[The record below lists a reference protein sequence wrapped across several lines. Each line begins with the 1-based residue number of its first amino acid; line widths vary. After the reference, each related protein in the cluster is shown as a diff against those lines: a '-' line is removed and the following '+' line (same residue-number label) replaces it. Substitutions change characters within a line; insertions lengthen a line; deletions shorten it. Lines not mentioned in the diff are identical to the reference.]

1 MRTRLCIRNPSAK
14 IGLALLLA
22 LLAFHASAEDIY
34 KYTDKQGVI
43 HLSNRRL
50 NNNFKPFYYLQMPSD
65 VDQGQ
70 VMAFVRYYCRRH
82 GMDPE
87 LVRAVVEVESG
98 FDFNAVSGKGA
109 QGLMQIMPDTGKE
122 LHLDNPFDPAHNLET
137 GIRYLKAM
145 LAKFGDVRLALAA
158 YNAGPG
164 RVSREGGVP
173 PIAETENYV
182 KKVLARY
189 GKY

>member
-1 MRTRLCIRNPSAK
+1 MRTRLFTRNPAAK

-22 LLAFHASAEDIY
+22 LLAFHASAEDIF

-98 FDFNAVSGKGA
+98 FDFHAVSAKGA
-109 QGLMQIMPDTGKE
+109 QGLMQIMPDTGKG
-122 LHLDNPFDPAHNLET
+122 LNLDNPFDPAHNLET